1 MGEWEF
7 FVALLML
14 GHTREPAE
22 TGSMRVSVQLIVRAH
37 GGSHPEVC
45 FHSAMDF
52 SSSVMISNCKC

>member
-22 TGSMRVSVQLIVRAH
+22 TVSTWVSVQLIVRAH
-37 GGSHPEVC
+37 GGSLPEAC
-45 FHSAMDF
+45 FHFAMAF
-52 SSSVMISNCKC
+52 SS

>member
-14 GHTREPAE
+14 GHTHEPAE
-22 TGSMRVSVQLIVRAH
+22 TVSVQLIVRAH